1 MSFNK
6 TFQIVVC
13 TVFMLS
19 CKSDGIAS
27 EGPGIHLRPP
37 TSYYGLMNP
46 SATAVVGSIRAIEG
60 QPRTTLSSE
69 TSNVGGQSVRAAYD
83 YYRGEIVDPQVVMAK
98 QNCLETA
105 IARNDLDYRWIS
117 QNAPQYPRY
126 VDGAGAPIPSA
137 QLPQWAVRERR
148 AEQTLVP
155 GERAVFFAAC
165 PTKTYCPATGCPNHL
180 VWKLP
185 LLEGDVV
192 DLSGF
197 TSTKGERG
205 PSRIPL
211 REALD
216 LIAADWNP
224 EAPFPDRKVTVF
236 PLPALG
242 SGTVH

>member
-98 QNCLETA
+98 QNCPQRSGLPVDIPECAAIPKIRRRRWSADPKRTTA
-105 IARNDLDYRWIS
+105 AVGRSR
-117 QNAPQYPRY
+117 APS
-126 VDGAGAPIPSA
+126 GADTCSGREGGLLRRLSDEDVLPSNR
-137 QLPQWAVRERR
+137 LPQSPGLEVAPARR
-148 AEQTLVP
+148 
-155 GERAVFFAAC
+155 
-165 PTKTYCPATGCPNHL
+165 
-180 VWKLP
+180 
-185 LLEGDVV
+185 
-192 DLSGF
+192 
-197 TSTKGERG
+197 
-205 PSRIPL
+205 
-211 REALD
+211 
-216 LIAADWNP
+216 
-224 EAPFPDRKVTVF
+224 
-236 PLPALG
+236 
-242 SGTVH
+242 